1 MNPLTSR
8 LTQLKLRHMPSEDV
22 ELRQRAHLAQ
32 LIIGI
37 LSLVA
42 FVRYLAAIW
51 GAAVTPEAFTLGVR
65 IAFPIIQAASVLL
78 FALVCFYFLHK
89 GRIRLA
95 AHLFFAGFNTFTFI
109 EFLTDAQPSP
119 FPYLFLISIVAIAF
133 IDSVK
138 ASMAH
143 TGLTLAAVLAGAA
156 VLGSAAFDVRYMA
169 TLVTLVSIISLSA
182 WVTAVNLQDKTRIL
196 QRRARQLELS
206 AKISQGAA
214 EKLESGAILKEVV
227 ERIRAEFGHY
237 HVSVFLLDPSSSQL
251 VLEEATGQPGQ
262 QLKAKKFRLDLKDR
276 AIVSWVGANQQ
287 ARVAGDV
294 RQDSDYHTEAVLSQT
309 KSEMAFPLI
318 ARGQLLGVLDV
329 QSQEVDAFKT
339 EDTAVMQIVANQVAI
354 NIDNSRLLSQTESRY
369 RQLSAIHRFTQ
380 ALSLAPTLRHVFE
393 DVRREVFA
401 LVKAT
406 GMSISLLTP
415 DKNFL
420 DWIYGYEYGAEVDL
434 SATPPLPSD
443 QGFSSRVVVTQEM
456 FLIEQD
462 IKTLQRELQSTTVGA
477 MPEVWLGLPLIV
489 ANELIGVLAIENKE
503 PFAEGELDTLKTIAG
518 PAAIAIKNLLQ
529 LEEIQESLA
538 AQMRQRVLLQTA
550 SEVAAA
556 AADILDVDE
565 LLQRSVALI
574 QERFSLYYVGLFLVD
589 AARNEAVLRAGTGEA
604 GRVQL
609 AEGRRLAVGGRSLIG
624 GATGDG
630 SARITQDVR
639 QDKEWLP
646 NPYLPDTRSELAL
659 PLRVR
664 GRISGA
670 LTVQS
675 VEPNAFSE
683 EKIGI
688 LQTMSDQLAVA
699 IENVR
704 LLQRAERRA
713 HSQQLLNEISQQ
725 LYRSPDVDEIIGVGL
740 RALSER
746 LGGAPV
752 GLRLHRESDAP
763 DNGSATGESDG
774 G

>member
-1 MNPLTSR
+1 MNPLISR
-8 LTQLKLRHMPSEDV
+8 LTQLKLWHISSEDV
-22 ELRQRAHLAQ
+22 ELRQRARLAQ
-32 LIIGI
+32 LIVGI
-37 LSLVA
+37 LSLAA
-42 FVRYLAAIW
+42 FVRYLVTVW
-51 GAAVTPEAFTLGVR
+51 QAVATPEAFPSGFRLAV
-65 IAFPIIQAASVLL
+65 PIVQATAVLL
-78 FALVCFYFLHK
+78 FALICFYFLRK

-109 EFLTDAQPSP
+109 EFLTDVQPSP

-133 IDSVK
+133 IDSVR
-138 ASMAH
+138 ASMLH

-169 TLVTLVSIISLSA
+169 TLVTLVSIISVST

-237 HVSVFLLDPSSSQL
+237 HVSIFLLDPSSPQL

-294 RQDSDYHTEAVLSQT
+294 RQDSAYRTEAILSQT

-329 QSQEVDAFKT
+329 QSQEVNAFKA
-339 EDTAVMQIVANQVAI
+339 EDAAVMQIVANQVAI

-380 ALSLAPTLRHVFE
+380 ALSLTPTLRDVFE
-393 DVRREVFA
+393 DVRREIFA

-415 DKNFL
+415 DKEFL

-434 SATPPLPSD
+434 SATQPFPVTR
-443 QGFSSRVVVTQEM
+443 GFSSRVVATKKA

-462 IKTLQRELQSTTVGA
+462 IDKLQQEFQSATVGA
-477 MPEVWLGLPLIV
+477 QPEVWLGLPLIV
-489 ANELIGVLAIENKE
+489 ANELIGVLAIENEE

-550 SEVAAA
+550 AEVAAA
-556 AADILDVDE
+556 AASILDVDE

-589 AARNEAVLRAGTGEA
+589 AARNEAALRAGTGEA

-609 AEGRRLAVGGRSLIG
+609 AEGRRLAVCGRSLIG

-630 SARITQDVR
+630 SPRITQDVQ

-664 GRISGA
+664 GQISGA

-683 EKIGI
+683 EQIGI

-713 HSQQLLNEISQQ
+713 QSQQLLNEISQQ
-725 LYRSPDVDEIIGVGL
+725 LYRSPDVNEIVGVGL

-746 LGGAPV
+746 LGGVPV
-752 GLRLHRESDAP
+752 GLKLNRAAEP
-763 DNGSATGESDG
+763 DNGSAAVGNE
-774 G
+774 